1 MDLTVARKMIQKY
14 VTGHSEFLKR
24 ALTADRYYDNLNDI
38 LFAPSRQEKEAK
50 GDIENPMRTA
60 DNRIPMSFYSLLVD
74 QKVSYLLLPHL
85 CLIHIAMTSIR

>member
-50 GDIENPMRTA
+50 GDIENPRRTA
-60 DNRIPMSFYSLLVD
+60 DKRIPTSFYSELVE
-74 QKVSYLLLPHL
+74 QK
-85 CLIHIAMTSIR
+85 AA